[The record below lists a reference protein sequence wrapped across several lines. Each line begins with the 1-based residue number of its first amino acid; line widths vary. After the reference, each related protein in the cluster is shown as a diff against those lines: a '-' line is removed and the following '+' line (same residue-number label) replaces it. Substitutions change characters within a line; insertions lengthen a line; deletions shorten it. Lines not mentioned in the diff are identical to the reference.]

1 MANLSPEQL
10 QQVESWAEAG
20 ANLNDIQSRLKSD
33 FGISLT
39 YLDARMLMIETGVR
53 LKEKAKEVPK
63 PAPEAEPTPAP
74 VPATAEDW
82 SAGDSVGSGGVSV
95 TADATPAPGTIASG
109 RATFSDGQSAI
120 WYVDQNGQ
128 LGIKAPTPGYQPPQ
142 NDIPIFEQQLDA
154 LLQGL

>member
-63 PAPEAEPTPAP
+63 PAPEAEPAPAT
-74 VPATAEDW
+74 VPAMAEDW
-82 SAGDSVGSGGVSV
+82 SAGEPVGGGGVSV
-95 TADATPAPGTIASG
+95 TADATPAPGAIASG

-128 LGIKAPTPGYQPPQ
+128 LGIKAPTPGYQPPP
-142 NDIPIFEQQLDA
+142 NDIPSFEQQLDA